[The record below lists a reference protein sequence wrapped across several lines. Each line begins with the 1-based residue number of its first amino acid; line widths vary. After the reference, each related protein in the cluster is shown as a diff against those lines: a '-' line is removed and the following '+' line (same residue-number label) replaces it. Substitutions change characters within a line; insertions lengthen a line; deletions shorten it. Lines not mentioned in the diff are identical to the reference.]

1 MVWWLIV
8 AGGAAALFAYARRG
22 QNAVWGAATV
32 ALPIGV
38 AFAIFSAGVDWF
50 DVVKF
55 IAVGALIGLVFELLP
70 LLQNRVS
77 GASNFPAEMQPIR
90 RRYPMMSH
98 EDENAR
104 FNLSEGLARMPSAPD
119 IEGGEQFF
127 SEQIPDHTV
136 IGFRNCPQMAE
147 RRGAKATLEYPLVMA
162 LLDEV
167 GSEVVMFV
175 AVEKG
180 VMFDSCMLGAFTSE
194 GVHLNMGHWDLGS
207 DEEEEFVN
215 RARGFFVERLSRI
228 ND

>member
-8 AGGAAALFAYARRG
+8 AGGAAALFVYARRG
-22 QNAVWGAATV
+22 QNAVWGTATV

-38 AFAIFSAGVDWF
+38 AFAIFSASVEWF
-50 DVVKF
+50 DIVKF
-55 IAVGALIGLVFELLP
+55 IAVGALLGLVFELLP
-70 LLQNRVS
+70 LLQKRDS
-77 GASNFPAEMQPIR
+77 GASNSPAEIQTVR
-90 RRYPMMSH
+90 RRYPAMSN
-98 EDENAR
+98 EGGNGR

-119 IEGGEQFF
+119 IEGSEQFF
-127 SEQIPDHTV
+127 SEQISGHTV
-136 IGFRNCPQMAE
+136 MGFRNCPQMAE

-194 GVHLNMGHWDLGS
+194 GIHLNMGHWNLAS

-215 RARGFFVERLSRI
+215 QARGFFVERLSRL